1 MPTDY
6 EAILRDNKE
15 EYGKGI
21 PRYGRAF
28 LANRYDDRTHFIFE
42 ILQNVEDALKK
53 RGEWNGKRS
62 VEFSLSSDGVTIS
75 HFGIP
80 FDEADVRGVCG
91 IAESTKEELTD
102 IGRFGVGFKSVYAFT
117 DSPEIHSG
125 DEHFT
130 IDSYVWPRAVKE
142 RSLQPEQTIIYL
154 PFRSDE
160 PSAKEDVLDGLR
172 RLGLRTLLFL
182 REIEEVSWSVDDGP
196 SGVYLRDT
204 PKYIS
209 DDTRKV
215 MLVGQDE
222 DEDDVSE
229 EWIVFSRPVFN
240 DGTPAGLVEIA
251 FKLGVSDAD
260 SGSQSV
266 QRIVDFPLVVF
277 FETVIPTNLGF
288 IVQGP
293 YRTTLSRDNVPQNDP
308 WNRYLVEE
316 TATLLGDA
324 LVSMRE
330 LELLDISALHCL
342 PLDASRF
349 PSGNRFAPLFQAVRE
364 SLRTKPLLPAH
375 GGGHVAGENA
385 KLARTQAVRDLID
398 PEQLSALFSRGD
410 ELVWL
415 SGEIT
420 PDLTHNLHEYL
431 TGQLRIDEVTPD
443 WLVRRLDTE
452 FLEAQPDEWIQRLY
466 GYLNS
471 QRGIFQRLQGQTL
484 PLVRLEDGS
493 HVTFD
498 DNEGPNAYLPSD
510 TPTEFP
516 TVKRSVCQSD
526 DARAFLESLGLRVPA
541 AVDDVITNILP
552 KYYENLGDVSDCDYR
567 SDIDR
572 ILVAYDTDS
581 NSERKELLSVLQK
594 AKFVAAVD
602 TGSGVSC
609 FVRPHEAYLPT
620 ENLRNLFEDVPGVL
634 MVDDSRDCLNDERIR
649 KLLQSAG
656 TPKYLSPVEVE
667 PSLTNEY
674 KRKLRVDSGNDSGYT
689 GEYPVK
695 DYMLMGLESLLLTLP
710 KLPIDQVTDRA
721 RLLWDALCDVRPRYT
736 DGSSEWPFVTR
747 YAWFYYYTR
756 STTFPAHFIR
766 KTLRD
771 TAWVPDENG
780 ALQLPSAV
788 VFKET
793 GWIENPFLQE
803 KIGFKP
809 DVLNALAQAADIDPE
824 ALAFMKRHGITLDQ
838 LKERFGEADDT
849 TESTLPS
856 SRHSEANE
864 SLANDPTLPA
874 PEQPDAASRLEDR
887 DRNGDETPSTPQKTS
902 PSESDGTRKQPNSS
916 AGSSASGTRS
926 VRESFVSYIAV
937 SPDEADE
944 DPDDTQQQGRMS
956 LEAQAIDHIVSIDP
970 ALQRTPWNNP
980 GYDLIEPGQG
990 GEPVRLVE
998 VKAMKGVFD
1007 DRPVTMTSTQF
1018 KLAQKYQ
1025 YIYWLYVVENAGNP
1039 EQRRIIRIKDPAG
1052 KARTFTF
1059 DHGWAEVAENP
1070 A

>member
-6 EAILRDNKE
+6 DAIRRANEE

-21 PRYGRAF
+21 PRYGRTL
-28 LANRYDDRTHFIFE
+28 LADRYDDRTHFIFE

-53 RGEWNGKRS
+53 RSEWNGNRS
-62 VEFSLSSDGVTIS
+62 VDFSLSSDGVTIS

-91 IAESTKEELTD
+91 IAESTKAELTA

-130 IDSYVWPRAVKE
+130 IESYVWPRTAQE
-142 RSLQPEQTIIYL
+142 RSLQPEETIIYL

-160 PSAKEDVLDGLR
+160 PSAKEDILDGLR

-182 REIEEVSWSVDDGP
+182 REIEEISWSVDDGT
-196 SGVYLRDT
+196 SRVYLRDA
-204 PKYIS
+204 PEYIS
-209 DDTRKV
+209 DGIRKV
-215 MLVGQDE
+215 MLVGQ

-240 DGTPAGLVEIA
+240 DGTPAGHVEIA
-251 FKLGVSDAD
+251 FNLGPSDDGD
-260 SGSQSV
+260 SRSV
-266 QRIVDFPLVVF
+266 QPVPNSPLVVF
-277 FETVIPTNLGF
+277 FPTILPTSMDF
-288 IVQGP
+288 VVQGP
-293 YRTTLSRDNVPQNDP
+293 YRTTPSRDNVPGDDP

-316 TATLLGDA
+316 TTALMEDA
-324 LVSMRE
+324 LVGLRE
-330 LELLDISALHCL
+330 LHLLDVAALQCL
-342 PLDASRF
+342 PIEKSRF
-349 PSGNRFAPLFQAVRE
+349 SPGNRFAPLFQAVRE

-385 KLARTQAVRDLID
+385 KLARTQALRDLLD
-398 PEQLSALFSRGD
+398 PEQLSALFSPGD

-420 PDLTHNLHEYL
+420 SDRTPELRRYL
-431 TGQLRIDEVTPD
+431 IDELHISEIAPD
-443 WLVRRLDTE
+443 TLVPRLRAT
-452 FLEAQPDEWIQRLY
+452 FLEAQSDAWIELLY
-466 GYLNS
+466 EFLND
-471 QRGIFQRLQGQTL
+471 QRGIFQRLRAQDP
-484 PLVRLEDGS
+484 PLVRLEGGS
-493 HVTFD
+493 HITFND
-498 DNEGPNAYLPSD
+498 ASPNAYLPSNVKTD
-510 TPTEFP
+510 YP

-526 DARAFLESLGLRVPA
+526 DARAFLEFFGLRVPA
-541 AVDDVITNILP
+541 AVDDVITNVLP
-552 KYYENLGDVSDCDYR
+552 KYCEDQVDVSDCDYQ

-581 NSERKELLSVLQK
+581 KSQQRDLLFALKET
-594 AKFVAAVD
+594 KFVAAVD
-602 TGSGVSC
+602 TGSHVSQ
-609 FVRPHEAYLPT
+609 FVRPNEAYLAT
-620 ENLRNLFEDVPGVL
+620 ENLKNLFEDVPGVL
-634 MVDDSRDCLNDERIR
+634 MVDDSKDCLQGEPINN
-649 KLLQSAG
+649 LLKDVG
-656 TPKYLSPVEVE
+656 TPMNL
-667 PSLTNEY
+667 L
-674 KRKLRVDSGNDSGYT
+674 
-689 GEYPVK
+689 PVK
-695 DYMLMGLESLLLTLP
+695 ADPPLTDDEKRELMRYSTRELEAKNYTIKGLDSLLVTLA
-710 KLPIDQVTDRA
+710 KLPIDQAADRA
-721 RLLWDALCDVRPRYT
+721 TLLWDALCDVRNAYR
-736 DGSSEWPFVTR
+736 DDNSDWPFSGIYR
-747 YAWFYYYTR
+747 WYYYTEYG
-756 STTFPAHFIR
+756 THFPARFVKIL
-766 KTLRD
+766 TY

-780 ALQLPSAV
+780 ALRLPCDV
-788 VFKET
+788 IFEET
-793 GWIENPFLQE
+793 GWKENPFLQE
-803 KIGFKP
+803 KIQFKP
-809 DVLNALAQAADIDPE
+809 EATPEVPDVVN
-824 ALAFMKRHGITLDQ
+824 TL
-838 LKERFGEADDT
+838 
-849 TESTLPS
+849 
-856 SRHSEANE
+856 ANE
-864 SLANDPTLPA
+864 SGFETAGLLLLKEAGVTTEAQMKELLALAGLLNKRDTTTEAQVPEADEAPTNDPTLSA
-874 PEQPDAASRLEDR
+874 SEQPDVASQLEDD
-887 DRNGDETPSTPQKTS
+887 DRNGDETPSTTQTTS
-902 PSESDGTRKQPNSS
+902 SSRSAGTRKQPSSS

-956 LEAQAIDHIVSIDP
+956 LEAQAIDHIISIEP

-1039 EQRRIIRIKDPAG
+1039 DQRRIIRIKNPAG

-1059 DHGWAEVAENP
+1059 DHGWAEVAESLT
-1070 A
+1070 

>member
-6 EAILRDNKE
+6 KAIRRVNEVK
-15 EYGKGI
+15 YGKGI
-21 PRYGRAF
+21 PEWGPT
-28 LANRYDDRTHFIFE
+28 LLSNRYDDRTHFIFE

-53 RGEWNGKRS
+53 RGEWKENRS
-62 VEFSLSSDGVTIS
+62 VDFSLSSDGVTIS

-91 IAESTKEELTD
+91 IAESTKEELTA

-125 DEHFT
+125 DEHFA
-130 IDSYVWPRAVKE
+130 IESYVWPQSAQE
-142 RSLQPEQTIIYL
+142 RILQPEETIIYL
-154 PFRSDE
+154 PFRSNE
-160 PSAKEDVLDGLR
+160 PSAKEAVLSGLR
-172 RLGLRTLLFL
+172 RLGIRTLLFL
-182 REIEEVSWSVDDGP
+182 REIDSISWSVDNGP
-196 SGVYLRDT
+196 SGVYLRDA
-204 PKYIS
+204 PECIG
-209 DDTRKV
+209 DGIRKV
-215 MLVGQDE
+215 MLVGQDR

-240 DGTPAGLVEIA
+240 DGANAGHVEIA
-251 FKLGVSDAD
+251 FNLGPSDED
-260 SGSQSV
+260 GDSQSV
-266 QRIVDFPLVVF
+266 QPVAGFPLVVF
-277 FETVIPTNLGF
+277 FPTILPTSLDF
-288 IVQGP
+288 VVQGP
-293 YRTTLSRDNVPQNDP
+293 YRTTPSRDNVPGDDP
-308 WNRYLVEE
+308 WNRHLVEE
-316 TATLLGDA
+316 TATLLEDA
-324 LVSMRE
+324 LVGLRE
-330 LELLDISALHCL
+330 HDLLDVATLQCL
-342 PLDASRF
+342 PIEKSRF
-349 PSGNRFAPLFQAVRE
+349 PPGNRFALLFQAVRE
-364 SLRTKPLLPAH
+364 SLMTKPLLPAH
-375 GGGHVAGENA
+375 GGGYVAGEKA
-385 KLARTQAVRDLID
+385 MLARTQALRDLLG
-398 PEQLSALFSRGD
+398 PQQLTALSPDGD
-410 ELVWL
+410 KLVWL

-420 PDLTHNLHEYL
+420 PVRTHNLHEYL
-431 TGQLRIDEVTPD
+431 TSQLKIDEVTPD
-443 WLVRRLDTE
+443 WLIRRLDAK
-452 FLEAQPDEWIQRLY
+452 FLEAQSDEWIERLY

-471 QRGIFQRLQGQTL
+471 QRVIFQRLQGQAS

-493 HVTFD
+493 HITFD
-498 DNEGPNAYLPSD
+498 DSEGPNAYLPGD

-516 TVKRSVCQSD
+516 TVARSVCQSD
-526 DARAFLESLGLRVPA
+526 DARAFLEFLGLRVPA

-552 KYYENLGDVSDCDYR
+552 KYYEDLGDVSDCDYR

-572 ILVAYDTDS
+572 ILAAYDTDS
-581 NSERKELLSVLQK
+581 NSERKELLSALQK

-602 TGSGVSC
+602 TGSGVGC

-721 RLLWDALCDVRPRYT
+721 RLLWDALCDVRPTYT

-838 LKERFGEADDT
+838 LKERFGEADDA

-874 PEQPDAASRLEDR
+874 PEQPDVDSGLEDD
-887 DRNGDETPSTPQKTS
+887 DRNGDETPSTTQTTS
-902 PSESDGTRKQPNSS
+902 SPGSAGTRKQPSSS

-937 SPDEADE
+937 SPDETDE
-944 DPDDTQQQGRMS
+944 DSDDTQHQGRMS
-956 LEAQAIDHIVSIDP
+956 LEAQAIDHIVSIEP

-990 GEPVRLVE
+990 SEPVRLVE

-1025 YIYWLYVVENAGNP
+1025 YNYWLYVVENAGNLD
-1039 EQRRIIRIKDPAG
+1039 RIRIIRIKNPAG
-1052 KARTFTF
+1052 KAQTFTF

-1070 A
+1070 T